1 MCIRKRGTISYLTYV
16 YDLDFVFQKER
27 NCIIH
32 TVWLWSRLCVSEIG
46 NCIIPT
52 VCLVS
57 KLCLKVGI
65 CIIPAWSELFN
76 KEKEKAIVFLY
87 ELQKW
92 RKLHNIWSLSF
103 GRWVLFVKKPRLI
116 VKWHIPWH
124 NVKTCLYCMKT
135 NPQKICYSK

>member
-1 MCIRKRGTISYLTYV
+1 LCIRKRGTISYLTYV

-27 NCIIH
+27 NCIIY

-103 GRWVLFVKKPRLI
+103 GWWVLFVKNPRLI